1 MREELRNQG
10 IRGLKEKNIKILVTG
25 SEGQFGWE
33 LQRQGQLFGFEI
45 IGVDLPQIDI
55 TNIIHVEN
63 ALSAYQPVLIVNAAA
78 YTNVD
83 KAESE
88 ADLAFAVNRDGPDNL
103 ARACANAKLPFIH
116 ISTDYVFDGQK
127 KSPYIETDQVSPIGV
142 YGKSKEQGEK
152 GVRLQ
157 TKEHIILR
165 TSWLYGVHGNNFVK
179 TMLRLGREKKILKV
193 VSDQYGSPTSAAD
206 LAEAVLTIADLI
218 ISSSKI
224 NSGIIWGTYHYC
236 GQGITTWHEF
246 AKRIF
251 EIAGRHDAMKVEK
264 IEPIKT
270 IDYPTPAKRPLFSG
284 LDCSLIEK
292 SFGIKAKPWQE
303 SLKVT
308 IDRIFAQN

>member
-25 SEGQFGWE
+25 SEGQLGWE
-33 LQRQGQLFGFEI
+33 LQRQGQLFDFEI

-55 TNIIHVEN
+55 TNIIQVEK
-63 ALSAYQPVLIVNAAA
+63 ALSAYHPFLIINAAA

-83 KAESE
+83 KAEAE
-88 ADLAFAVNRDGPDNL
+88 PELAFAVNRDGPDNL

-152 GVRLQ
+152 RVRLQ

-165 TSWLYGVHGNNFVK
+165 TSWMYGAHANNFVK
-179 TMLRLGREKKILKV
+179 TMLRLGKERKIIKV
-193 VSDQYGSPTSAAD
+193 VADQYGCPTSASD
-206 LAEAVLTIADLI
+206 LAETILMIAGLI
-218 ISSSKI
+218 RNSSKI
-224 NSGIIWGTYHYC
+224 NWGTYHYC

-246 AKRIF
+246 AKKIF

>member
-1 MREELRNQG
+1 M
-10 IRGLKEKNIKILVTG
+10 EK
-25 SEGQFGWE
+25 
-33 LQRQGQLFGFEI
+33 
-45 IGVDLPQIDI
+45 
-55 TNIIHVEN
+55 

-88 ADLAFAVNRDGPDNL
+88 ADLSFAVNRDGPDNL

-127 KSPYIETDQVSPIGV
+127 KSPYIETDQVSPLGV

-152 GVRLQ
+152 RVRLQ

-179 TMLRLGREKKILKV
+179 TMLRLGRGKKTLKV

-206 LAEAVLTIADLI
+206 LAEAVLTIANLI

-264 IEPIKT
+264 IESIKT
-270 IDYPTPAKRPLFSG
+270 IDYPTLAKRPLFSG